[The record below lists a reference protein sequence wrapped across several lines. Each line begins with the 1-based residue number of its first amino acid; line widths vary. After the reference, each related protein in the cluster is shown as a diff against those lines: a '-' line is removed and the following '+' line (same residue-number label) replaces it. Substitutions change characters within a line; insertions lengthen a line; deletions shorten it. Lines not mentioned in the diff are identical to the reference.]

1 MKLVLAS
8 NNAHKIDE
16 IRQILPA
23 HIKVLSL
30 KDVGFTQDIAETGK
44 TFDAN
49 AEIKANAIFEQVQ
62 LPVFADDSGLEVTA
76 LNKAPGVK
84 SARYAGEPVDA
95 EKNIDLLLKNLEG
108 KTNRKARFVTV
119 ICLKLPQ
126 KSFFFEG
133 EVWGQITTERRGQ
146 GGFGYDAV
154 FMPDGYQQTFA
165 EMSADAKNQISHRK
179 QALEKLLPYLAFLA

>member
-1 MKLVLAS
+1 MELVLAS

-23 HIKVLSL
+23 NIKVLSL
-30 KDVGFTQDIAETGK
+30 KDVGFTQDIEETGK

-49 AEIKANAIFEQVQ
+49 AEIKANAIFDQVH

-108 KTNRKARFVTV
+108 KTNRKARFVAV

-126 KSFFFEG
+126 KCFFFEG
-133 EVWGQITTERRGQ
+133 EVWGQITIERRGQ

-165 EMSADAKNQISHRK
+165 EMSAEAKNQISHRK

>member
-1 MKLVLAS
+1 MELVLAS

-165 EMSADAKNQISHRK
+165 EMSAEAKNQISHRK

>member
-1 MKLVLAS
+1 MELVLAS

-30 KDVGFTQDIAETGK
+30 KDVGFSQDIAETGK

>member
-1 MKLVLAS
+1 MELVLAS

-62 LPVFADDSGLEVTA
+62 LSVFADDSGLEVTA

>member
-1 MKLVLAS
+1 MELVLAS
-8 NNAHKIDE
+8 NKAHKIDE

>member
-1 MKLVLAS
+1 MELVLAS

-30 KDVGFTQDIAETGK
+30 KDVGFTQDIEETGK

>member
-1 MKLVLAS
+1 MELVLAS

>member
-1 MKLVLAS
+1 MELVLAS

-23 HIKVLSL
+23 NIKVLSL
-30 KDVGFTQDIAETGK
+30 KDVGFTQDIEETGK

>member
-1 MKLVLAS
+1 MELVLAS

-30 KDVGFTQDIAETGK
+30 KDVGFSQDIAETGK

-165 EMSADAKNQISHRK
+165 EMSADAKNQIGHRK

>member
-1 MKLVLAS
+1 MELVLAS

-30 KDVGFTQDIAETGK
+30 KDVGFTQDIEETGK

-49 AEIKANAIFEQVQ
+49 AEIKANAIFDQVH